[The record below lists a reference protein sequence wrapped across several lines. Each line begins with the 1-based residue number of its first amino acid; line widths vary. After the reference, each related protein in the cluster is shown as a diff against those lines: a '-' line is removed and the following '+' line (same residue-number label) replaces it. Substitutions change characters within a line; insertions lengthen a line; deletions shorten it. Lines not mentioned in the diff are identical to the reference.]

1 MRGHPWGSHT
11 AFCSHCLLQPA
22 ATSLRQLELDIH
34 RRETKTAFLGIPN
47 DACSTRQHSPEN
59 VPQDLQFSMAID
71 SHPSYTCTHGLD
83 FNAAPEGDG
92 VKMLQEAMQSSL
104 HAHPRNTSFRHV
116 RICAFNTKK
125 PSAPSGTLH
134 PLPRLDA
141 PEPLCIIMQNP
152 QRRHGLREQ
161 HTKARRACYGSQ
173 TEGVQAGTEKP
184 EQRMKKA
191 KSTGLNFRDQSLRYE
206 MMQVTHLN

>member
-1 MRGHPWGSHT
+1 MHLPGFSSVRVRCLRRPASGAPCGGHPWGSHT

-34 RRETKTAFLGIPN
+34 RRETQTAFLGIPN

-59 VPQDLQFSMAID
+59 VPQDLQFPMAID

-83 FNAAPEGDG
+83 FDAAPEGDG

-116 RICAFNTKK
+116 RICTFNTKK
-125 PSAPSGTLH
+125 NH
-134 PLPRLDA
+134 
-141 PEPLCIIMQNP
+141 Q
-152 QRRHGLREQ
+152 LR
-161 HTKARRACYGSQ
+161 
-173 TEGVQAGTEKP
+173 QALSIHSH
-184 EQRMKKA
+184 A
-191 KSTGLNFRDQSLRYE
+191 STHRGRYA
-206 MMQVTHLN
+206 